1 MKLLKIRKKIQI
13 KHTAARGIW
22 TAVFRGDNE
31 ALDNYM
37 NIKI

>member
-13 KHTAARGIW
+13 MHTAARGIW

-31 ALDNYM
+31 ALDKFIF
-37 NIKI
+37 IKI